1 MKVQYLV
8 GDLNKIENFCN
19 QPFDDKVV
27 NFFDDLSK
35 DLMSNVLSK
44 TYPDILTL
52 AFYLRRNNLIKLKKK
67 FFDKAENRLGK
78 GIAFHITPSNVAT
91 NFAYSLFFG
100 LINGNSNIVKVP
112 SKKHAQ
118 IEIICKSINKVI
130 KKNKEIQK
138 QICILRYEKNDELTQ
153 KLSNKCDLRL
163 VWGGDNTI
171 NEIRK
176 FKSNERCQDIMFGN
190 RYSFCIINSDKFSK
204 LNIKEISE
212 FVKKFY
218 IDTFL
223 VDQNG
228 CSSPHLILWHGK
240 TLNINQEKFWNIL
253 FKEVKNRY
261 KIDHKISYDKY
272 LIFCDYILQKK
283 FKSKPKT
290 HENYIYRLQIDSLNK
305 DIHKFRGR
313 WGIFFE
319 YKCKN
324 LKEMNKIVNANFQ
337 TLTYYGYKQKD
348 LIDHIIKY
356 KLKGIDRVVP
366 VGQSLNI
373 NLIWDGYDLS
383 KSLTRIIGK
392 E

>member
-1 MKVQYLV
+1 M
-8 GDLNKIENFCN
+8 
-19 QPFDDKVV
+19 
-27 NFFDDLSK
+27 
-35 DLMSNVLSK
+35 
-44 TYPDILTL
+44 
-52 AFYLRRNNLIKLKKK
+52 IKLKIDLEK
-67 FFDKAENRLGK
+67 D
-78 GIAFHITPSNVAT
+78 IAFHITPSNVAT

-218 IDTFL
+218 IDTFFSRSKWVL
-223 VDQNG
+223 FSSSYSVAWQN
-228 CSSPHLILWHGK
+228 S
-240 TLNINQEKFWNIL
+240 
-253 FKEVKNRY
+253 
-261 KIDHKISYDKY
+261 KY
-272 LIFCDYILQKK
+272 
-283 FKSKPKT
+283 
-290 HENYIYRLQIDSLNK
+290 
-305 DIHKFRGR
+305 
-313 WGIFFE
+313 
-319 YKCKN
+319 
-324 LKEMNKIVNANFQ
+324 
-337 TLTYYGYKQKD
+337 
-348 LIDHIIKY
+348 
-356 KLKGIDRVVP
+356 
-366 VGQSLNI
+366 
-373 NLIWDGYDLS
+373 
-383 KSLTRIIGK
+383 
-392 E
+392 